1 MTWSFHENKR
11 SVLIMGDQGEPIAR
25 VQCVEGNHEDD
36 VRRAKEICQAN
47 KTIGE
52 LKARIAQLE
61 AQLSVACKVQ
71 AGDRVGF
78 DFDILEKIANLE
90 MENARLNIHIAG
102 LALTAGCVEIQKAK
116 NEILNAR
123 IAKLEDVLK
132 RANDIAELWV
142 CEGSWGE
149 DERELLDIIAFNQW
163 REE

>member
-47 KTIGE
+47 KTIME
-52 LKARIAQLE
+52 LK
-61 AQLSVACKVQ
+61 S
-71 AGDRVGF
+71 RVS
-78 DFDILEKIANLE
+78 ELE
-90 MENARLNIHIAG
+90 MENARLNIEIAG
-102 LALTAGCVEIQKAK
+102 LKITANGIDFYVVK
-116 NEILNAR
+116 NGNLKAR

-149 DERELLDIIAFNQW
+149 DERELLDILALNQW